1 MPSSYTS
8 SLRLEK
14 QETGS
19 NLNTWGVRLNES
31 GLDRIDSA
39 IAGWTT
45 IALTSSRALTSSNT
59 ATSDEARM
67 AMLKFTGA
75 GGFTVTIPS
84 VSKSYYIWNA
94 ASAAITMTTG
104 GGTTVQVD
112 PGDILAIICDGT
124 NVYQLGFN
132 SVGIKDYIQSVA
144 WASSAAL
151 PAQTGNAGKFVKTD
165 GTNAS
170 WQTVQTTDI
179 GDWSTKRSE
188 ILSLSAAFAVAL

>member
-1 MPSSYTS
+1 MPSSYTT

-14 QETGS
+14 QATGE
-19 NLNTWGVRLNES
+19 NLNTWGERLNSS
-31 GLDRIDSA
+31 GLDRIDTS

-59 ATSDEARM
+59 TTDEARS

-75 GGFTVTIPS
+75 GGFAVTLPA
-84 VSKSYYIWNA
+84 VSKEYTVWNA
-94 ASAAITMTTG
+94 STAAITLTTG
-104 GGTTVQVD
+104 SGDTVQVD
-112 PGDILAIICDGT
+112 SGDRIKVQCDGT

-179 GDWSTKRSE
+179 GDWTTKRAE
-188 ILSLSAAFAVAL
+188 ILSIAAAFAVAL